1 MKSGCSWD
9 TGGRRGR
16 VHSERRK
23 DFIYSGYWKV
33 YENLE
38 ERLEIFEEYDQAKEQ
53 VVRMI
58 AAGADVHKILKFRT
72 PSRKHQIAV

>member
-1 MKSGCSWD
+1 MYK
-9 TGGRRGR
+9 RQ
-16 VHSERRK
+16 

-58 AAGADVHKILKFRT
+58 AAGADVHKILKFHRT